1 MNAKTEFTQM
11 LYELVRKQ
19 NLSLTDSLEIISKFK
34 GNGCVG
40 KAASYVL
47 DCLKN
52 GIVFSSALKTCNH
65 IEFDN
70 IYITFVSYA
79 EKTGNFG
86 ETCEYLF
93 KRCKRKEENMFQ
105 VIEACAYPIFVV
117 SVAILGVLFLLGFGK
132 NSLFLSMFSGNFY
145 DSLIRSYSF
154 GFVFLVLFF
163 SISFL
168 VLKNILGD
176 NKMFESFLAADFLVR
191 SGINF
196 VDAMDALISVAG
208 IDSKLGVIFQNA
220 KIRMMDGLD
229 LTVAFDGIDSKLE
242 KFLYLASKSGGE
254 CEVFGKIA
262 NYLEN
267 LDEKKRK
274 FCFLLIEPIFICG
287 TGIFLMILLV
297 GTFFPM
303 VESMNVF

>member
-1 MNAKTEFTQM
+1 
-11 LYELVRKQ
+11 
-19 NLSLTDSLEIISKFK
+19 
-34 GNGCVG
+34 
-40 KAASYVL
+40 
-47 DCLKN
+47 
-52 GIVFSSALKTCNH
+52 
-65 IEFDN
+65 
-70 IYITFVSYA
+70 
-79 EKTGNFG
+79 
-86 ETCEYLF
+86 
-93 KRCKRKEENMFQ
+93 MFQ

-117 SVAILGVLFLLGFGK
+117 FVAILGVLFLLGFGK

-229 LTVAFDGIDSKLE
+229 LTVAPQHHHLHH
-242 KFLYLASKSGGE
+242 
-254 CEVFGKIA
+254 
-262 NYLEN
+262 
-267 LDEKKRK
+267 R
-274 FCFLLIEPIFICG
+274 
-287 TGIFLMILLV
+287 LV
-297 GTFFPM
+297 GQKGRHRPYLPLCRNARCA
-303 VESMNVF
+303 VLHSHSA